1 MHLTNLEGIYE
12 YNICEHVLWYSNL
25 TVLRRVNITVSNMVT
40 AFTVWCHGNR
50 YSSTLMQRWK
60 WLYGHQYTS
69 NIICR
74 AWGTTNTYYACYCK
88 HLFHA
93 VSYRWFIS
101 LLGKAVDTRNDTI
114 FCPTLD
120 EHSLKLGD
128 IPYNFTQY
136 LYTNAEIV
144 TSNKPWPILQNLSIY
159 LSVLIQY
166 YIDLWGWEDII
177 K

>member
-1 MHLTNLEGIYE
+1 
-12 YNICEHVLWYSNL
+12 
-25 TVLRRVNITVSNMVT
+25 
-40 AFTVWCHGNR
+40 
-50 YSSTLMQRWK
+50 
-60 WLYGHQYTS
+60 
-69 NIICR
+69 
-74 AWGTTNTYYACYCK
+74 
-88 HLFHA
+88 
-93 VSYRWFIS
+93 
-101 LLGKAVDTRNDTI
+101 
-114 FCPTLD
+114 
-120 EHSLKLGD
+120 LKLGD